1 MYFSRS
7 ICFRSWAEFFLVSMY
22 VINNLRYLL
31 WEGKRIILFQNIFHT
46 ILRACQAIS
55 KKAFHHAWAEKWNS
69 IYSLLLT
76 ALVSTPLGMSVKR
89 NSMWALILILYFH
102 AVSFSRYKT
111 VLDRPNC
118 FEGVEIFLIVS
129 KSFWSHSN

>member
-1 MYFSRS
+1 MCWVLVVFFKKHLLSVLNWILFSQYYF
-7 ICFRSWAEFFLVSMY
+7 
-22 VINNLRYLL
+22 INNLRYVL

-55 KKAFHHAWAEKWNS
+55 KRAFHHAWAEKWNS

-76 ALVSTPLGMSVKR
+76 ALVSVPLGMSVKR

-102 AVSFSRYKT
+102 AMSICRSKLFWTGRKK
-111 VLDRPNC
+111 
-118 FEGVEIFLIVS
+118 ILIAS
-129 KSFWSHSN
+129 KSFWWHSN